1 MPSKAKA
8 TNLDT
13 PTTEE
18 SPVEIDRLS
27 RLIADGVI
35 PLRQDLPPETLKE
48 VVRLVVRRRKM
59 RLRSV
64 LAGVIAR
71 DILKEY
77 SQRILQ

>member
-1 MPSKAKA
+1 MPSKAKV
-8 TNLDT
+8 TTLNT
-13 PTTEE
+13 HTTEE
-18 SPVEIDRLS
+18 SPIEIDRLS

-35 PLRQDLPPETLKE
+35 PLRQDLPRETLKE

-71 DILKEY
+71 DILEEY
-77 SQRILQ
+77 SQRVSQ

>member
-1 MPSKAKA
+1 MPSKATA
-8 TNLDT
+8 TKLDT

-18 SPVEIDRLS
+18 SPIEIDRLS

-35 PLRQDLPPETLKE
+35 PLRQDLPRETLKE

-71 DILKEY
+71 DILEEY
-77 SQRILQ
+77 LQRVSQ